1 MWAKSIV
8 RLEDTPQRLALS
20 VVFTWQLPEARGLCL
35 RETQREV
42 IVGGPAVKLMPAF
55 LADCATVGEH
65 WPMALQAHNE
75 AATRTTSGC
84 KRGCR
89 FCGVAQIEGE
99 FRELENWTPAPVVC
113 DSNFLQSSN
122 EHFNR
127 AIDRLKQVPQVDFNQ
142 GLDARLLTAER
153 AERLCELDLVKCRF
167 AWDSAACEGPVMRA
181 VEIMRA
187 AGLPKSHIECYCLVN
202 FGETQ
207 DEATYRLQ
215 TLKDAGLRGF
225 PMRYQPLDA
234 LEKNSH
240 VAPQWDGNELKRFLW
255 YWSRQAW
262 LAGVNYEDCSWNVR
276 ARNGQTPLF
285 AEEAAP

>member
-1 MWAKSIV
+1 MTWAKSIV
-8 RLEDTPQRLALS
+8 RLADTPDLLALS

-42 IVGGPAVKLMPAF
+42 IVGGPAVRLMPDY
-55 LADCATVGEH
+55 LADCATIGTH
-65 WPMALQAHNE
+65 WPGALQAHNPS
-75 AATRTTSGC
+75 ATRTTLGC

-99 FRELENWTPAPVVC
+99 FCILLDWPAAPVVC
-113 DSNFLQSSN
+113 DSNFLQSGTV
-122 EHFNR
+122 HFDLT
-127 AIDRLKQVPQVDFNQ
+127 IDRLKSVAQVDFNQ
-142 GLDARLLTAER
+142 GLDARLLTPRR
-153 AERLCELDLVKCRF
+153 AARLCELDLVKCRF

-181 VEIMRA
+181 AQIMRE
-187 AGLPKSHIECYCLVN
+187 AGFPKSRIECYCLVN

-234 LEKNSH
+234 LEKNSY
-240 VAPQWDGNELKRFLW
+240 VAPQWDGRELKRFLW

-262 LAGVNYEDCSWNVR
+262 LAGVKYEDCSWNIR
-276 ARNGQTPLF
+276 AQTQ
-285 AEEAAP
+285 EALL